1 MTEPELAEARTT
13 HITRRPTGA
22 RRLWLRRFL
31 VEVVIDAVLLAL
43 IVLVLGLFH
52 IPQPFPFGE
61 TRAPI
66 LGFQDIQLWEIVWFG
81 AALVLANRFAR
92 PVIVA
97 LVGRVILRTLGLFV
111 VVINAVTIYL
121 AGLISPDFVAIADPF
136 WLWLIVGAAL
146 FTALSALVMT
156 ALGLN
161 RPAAVALGYGGPV
174 WEALEALPTP
184 RRNTLVENL
193 RLQQVYE
200 AIYATSLDVA
210 LAGTRIGRLRRWSQA
225 HLLGEPPEAEQA
237 AAPERLRAL
246 LQDLGPTY
254 VKIGQMLASRR
265 DLLPAEWTTELS
277 KLQSEARPFSW
288 DEARDVLIAELHREP
303 ELLFRTID
311 PDPFAAASTAQVHRA
326 TTLDG
331 REVAVKIQRPA
342 ILAKTKADL
351 GVIQELAS
359 VAEARFV
366 LARRIGAADV
376 VGEFATGVLRELD
389 YRNEAYQARRLADG
403 LAKFPDVH
411 IPEVDD
417 ALSTSRVLTMEFIR
431 GIKISDAEAIE
442 AAGLDT
448 TQLGSRFIR
457 AIIKQVLIDGFFHGD
472 PHPGNVLVD
481 PETGRIVFLDLGLVG
496 RLDRQQRLD
505 LLSLIYAVKEV
516 DIPSIADGL
525 LALGSTGPSFD
536 EARFRDDV
544 DRIAHQYLIYGH
556 ASSLGEGLASFL
568 GAVFDAGIRLDSQ
581 LTLAI
586 KAVIQAEETARAL
599 SWDVDIASAAAEEA
613 ADALREALDYDQLS
627 KQARSTALRI
637 GKEVARR
644 VPSMEEAAFKWF
656 DMFNRGR
663 ITVEVDTAD
672 LGRRIGAVA
681 AIGRQATVGLIVVG
695 QLIGT
700 AIVMAILLQPS
711 ASGFEGFAYAA
722 MIAFVVTL
730 LVSFWVLFRMLTG
743 TDDDEEPP
751 ARRR

>member
-1 MTEPELAEARTT
+1 MSEPEPVGTPATLAA
-13 HITRRPTGA
+13 RRPTTG
-22 RRLWLRRFL
+22 RRLWLRRFVL
-31 VEVVIDAVLLAL
+31 EVAIDSALLSV
-43 IVLVLGLFH
+43 IVLVLGVFH
-52 IPQPFPFGE
+52 VPQPFPFGE

-66 LGFQDIQLWEIVWFG
+66 LGFQDIDLWEVAWFAG
-81 AALVLANRFAR
+81 ALVLVNRFAR

-97 LVGRVILRTLGLFV
+97 LLGRVILRTLGLFV

-121 AGLISPDFVAIADPF
+121 ATLISPTFVAVADPF
-136 WLWLIVGAAL
+136 WLWLIVAATL
-146 FTALSALVMT
+146 FTALSAVVMT

-174 WEALEALPTP
+174 WDVLEALPTP
-184 RRNTLVENL
+184 RRNTFVENL

-210 LAGTRIGRLRRWSQA
+210 LTGTSVGRLRRWSQA
-225 HLLGEPPEAEQA
+225 HLLGEPPDAEQA

-265 DLLPAEWTTELS
+265 DILPAEWTTELA

-288 DEARDVLIAELHREP
+288 DEARGVIVAELHREP

-331 REVAVKIQRPA
+331 REVAVKVQRPA

-359 VAEARFV
+359 VAESRFL
-366 LARRIGAADV
+366 LARRIGAAGV

-403 LAKFPDVH
+403 MAKFPDVH
-411 IPEVDD
+411 IPTVDD
-417 ALSTSRVLTMEFIR
+417 QLSTSRVLTMEFIR
-431 GIKISDAEAIE
+431 GIKISDVDAIE
-442 AAGLDT
+442 AAGMDT
-448 TQLGSRFIR
+448 RLLGSRFIR

-472 PHPGNVLVD
+472 PHPGNVLVV

-505 LLSLIYAVKEV
+505 LLSLIYAVREV

-536 EARFRDDV
+536 EARFRDDI
-544 DRIAHQYLIYGH
+544 DRLAHQYLVYGH
-556 ASSLGEGLASFL
+556 ASSLGEALGSFL

-599 SWDVDIASAAAEEA
+599 SWDIDLAGAAAEEA
-613 ADALREALDYDQLS
+613 ADALREALDYDQLR

-644 VPSMEEAAFKWF
+644 APSVEEAAFKWF

-722 MIAFVVTL
+722 MIAFAITL

-743 TDDDEEPP
+743 SDDDEEPP
-751 ARRR
+751 THRR